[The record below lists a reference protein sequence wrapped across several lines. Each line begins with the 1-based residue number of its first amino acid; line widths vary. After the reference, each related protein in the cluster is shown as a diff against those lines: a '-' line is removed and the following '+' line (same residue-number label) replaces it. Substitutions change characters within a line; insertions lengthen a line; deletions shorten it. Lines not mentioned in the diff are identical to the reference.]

1 MAEERARGAA
11 EGEWRRLED
20 PDYVWEGFRPR
31 AGDIVEF
38 ETGLVEGHL
47 HSGHYGAYL
56 VTSTRE
62 TGEGSLEL
70 SGRCVGCNHE
80 EAGKT
85 LSSLLN
91 RKQQPLHLCHSMPCT
106 YEEMEGVVHVIA
118 ARWFNCATF
127 EASYMKPWGKLVIK
141 EYLQAD
147 EAEETE
153 APGGR
158 RRSVLKRPAGAAAP
172 RRAGPR
178 TAGKTAGLD
187 GAKLRD
193 KLRRLRGRGAGE
205 DAKKGDEVITVEES
219 EVSEYIDNSDSAEED
234 GSPELSGEPLS
245 PRTSLAIKDKVKSEP
260 KGAAEGGG
268 KKKKRKRKSKE
279 RLKDKDPGLQLLAQA
294 AQVRQARKEE
304 MSGKDSGRRSSSTS
318 GKVKELVKAL
328 LGGKKSKGKKK
339 KKNGARASAPGGDPD
354 SPGESSEESD
364 REEDAS
370 ESSSSEM
377 LAPLQRKSSKKP
389 GTVLRLLIQHAKHA
403 LDQTS
408 VVETKEASDI
418 TCGVKMT
425 SYFNL
430 MIRPYHPNNNLM
442 KELNH
447 LSVCLDELRAGEL
460 GKLGGFPCF
469 PLPGP
474 AHGGERGHVES
485 GSIPGASSSRSYPG
499 SPCLSPPGGTETRE
513 DGEQSTGRRGVASTS
528 PRRRLMAGERKRRWQ
543 QRKGPRKRQG
553 LAQAGRRRRGLAGKK
568 QLEQGRR
575 RRKLV
580 GQPKGE
586 AGEQRSKAGRE
597 GSQEV
602 RSLEDETPEGSCPVT
617 RSLKGDK
624 GLGFF
629 RLCCDDGRSL
639 RQLGVMMAWLVSQ
652 GTPVDGAGGVL
663 TPLSC
668 ILPPMVFQGAGLAAV
683 HRTLKKG
690 ALPLRLGGLEALI
703 VRLKGC
709 TYQDILAPSFS
720 LQHSTESWMLLS
732 LLYINW
738 MHGCR
743 GAPRGRWRKSDETA
757 LFNVQASVERIL
769 RKDTEIT
776 RSAAQV
782 EKELSNRF
790 VTYTGEE
797 VAKMEPLTFDQ
808 VFPAL
813 PPMGH
818 GGSIPILEWTKGRTR
833 TFLNRPSDCVA
844 SDCGQKLPKLQAKVH
859 IVETDRMKVAAL
871 LVSRNICSW
880 VELDSVF
887 KYRGTTVLNGMFGV
901 AKSATLDDSRPHL
914 RVIMNLIPS
923 NSVMEQLTGCVHEL
937 PGITQYMSITLGP
950 DETLRLCQSDMTSA
964 FYLFALPPQW
974 RPYLAFNLVVDGA
987 DIGRVVGTQY
997 ALACGVLPMG
1007 WASAVSVMQEAS
1019 QLLLDRHGLP
1029 RDAMV
1034 TRTRPPSFVAYRSS
1048 W

>member
-1 MAEERARGAA
+1 
-11 EGEWRRLED
+11 
-20 PDYVWEGFRPR
+20 
-31 AGDIVEF
+31 
-38 ETGLVEGHL
+38 
-47 HSGHYGAYL
+47 
-56 VTSTRE
+56 
-62 TGEGSLEL
+62 
-70 SGRCVGCNHE
+70 
-80 EAGKT
+80 
-85 LSSLLN
+85 
-91 RKQQPLHLCHSMPCT
+91 
-106 YEEMEGVVHVIA
+106 
-118 ARWFNCATF
+118 
-127 EASYMKPWGKLVIK
+127 
-141 EYLQAD
+141 
-147 EAEETE
+147 
-153 APGGR
+153 
-158 RRSVLKRPAGAAAP
+158 
-172 RRAGPR
+172 
-178 TAGKTAGLD
+178 
-187 GAKLRD
+187 
-193 KLRRLRGRGAGE
+193 
-205 DAKKGDEVITVEES
+205 
-219 EVSEYIDNSDSAEED
+219 
-234 GSPELSGEPLS
+234 
-245 PRTSLAIKDKVKSEP
+245 
-260 KGAAEGGG
+260 
-268 KKKKRKRKSKE
+268 
-279 RLKDKDPGLQLLAQA
+279 
-294 AQVRQARKEE
+294 
-304 MSGKDSGRRSSSTS
+304 
-318 GKVKELVKAL
+318 
-328 LGGKKSKGKKK
+328 
-339 KKNGARASAPGGDPD
+339 
-354 SPGESSEESD
+354 
-364 REEDAS
+364 
-370 ESSSSEM
+370 
-377 LAPLQRKSSKKP
+377 
-389 GTVLRLLIQHAKHA
+389 
-403 LDQTS
+403 
-408 VVETKEASDI
+408 
-418 TCGVKMT
+418 
-425 SYFNL
+425 
-430 MIRPYHPNNNLM
+430 
-442 KELNH
+442 
-447 LSVCLDELRAGEL
+447 
-460 GKLGGFPCF
+460 
-469 PLPGP
+469 
-474 AHGGERGHVES
+474 
-485 GSIPGASSSRSYPG
+485 
-499 SPCLSPPGGTETRE
+499 
-513 DGEQSTGRRGVASTS
+513 
-528 PRRRLMAGERKRRWQ
+528 
-543 QRKGPRKRQG
+543 
-553 LAQAGRRRRGLAGKK
+553 
-568 QLEQGRR
+568 
-575 RRKLV
+575 
-580 GQPKGE
+580 
-586 AGEQRSKAGRE
+586 
-597 GSQEV
+597 
-602 RSLEDETPEGSCPVT
+602 LEDETPEGSCPVT

-1034 TRTRPPSFVAYRSS
+1034 TRTRPLPSWLTAVLGESRERQKAWYHVYLDNFFAGEKVLQGEEAAEVAQVHAEAEKAWNTAGVISSAKKKVHNVEAVEELGALLDGDAQLLGGSAERLHRLILTTCLLLSMSRMPTKWLQVVMGRWVHILQFRRAGMAGVQMVWKLISGKRMGPGQVLEARRELLYLVFGACLFHTNLGARVSEVATASDASGRGGAVGQATGLSSAGQAFSRSLGS
-1048 W
+1048 SAGGGIDVPILVISLFNGIGGAFRAYDLVGASPSALIAFDISKAACRVTSRRWPHAVVMGDVRKIDRKMVHQWLLRYPHVQQVDLWGGFPCVDLSSVKYNRKNLEGEESGLFSEILRVLELLLQVFGRNFPIYFFCGKRGLHG